1 MSDSETKSFIRPG
14 KILLLV
20 VLAALVYF
28 AALVVWVPAGWLWQQ
43 VSGKVSLPPQVV
55 VQQVSGRVWDG
66 AASLVVAGHPV
77 RLDWTLDWPSLTAL
91 ALPVKIDLTSSRS
104 SLTGS
109 GRIGWPDRGVMNIR
123 GRIGV
128 AEFEDLI
135 RRNGGAVI
143 EGDVVIERLNLQW
156 VGQRIV
162 SASGIGLWDGGLV
175 TWPMGNQTGQADFPP
190 MEAILDS
197 SQGGVE
203 LTVSPQGGDG
213 PAAGASISWKGMMK
227 VRVYKRM
234 VDLAGQPWPDSAR
247 PGDIIFQVRQK
258 LLPGAR

>member
-20 VLAALVYF
+20 VLAALVYI
-28 AALVVWVPAGWLWQQ
+28 AALVVWVPAGWLWHQ
-43 VSGKVSLPPQVV
+43 VSDRISLPPQLV
-55 VQQVSGRVWDG
+55 VQQVSGRIREG
-66 AASLVVAGHPV
+66 AAALVVAGHPV
-77 RLDWTLDWPSLTAL
+77 RLDWSLDWPSVTDMT
-91 ALPVKIDLTSSRS
+91 LPVHIDLTSSQS
-104 SLTGS
+104 SLSGS
-109 GRIGWPDRGVMNIR
+109 GLVGLPNRGVMNVR
-123 GRIGV
+123 GTIGV

-143 EGDVVIERLNLQW
+143 EGDVKIERLNLQW

-162 SASGIGLWDGGLV
+162 SASGTGLWDGGLV
-175 TWPMGNQTGQADFPP
+175 TWPMGKQTGQADFPP

-197 SQGGVE
+197 SQGGVD
-203 LTVSPQGGDG
+203 LTVSEQEGDG
-213 PAAGASISWKGMMK
+213 PAAGVSISWKGMMS

-234 VDLAGQPWPDSAR
+234 VDLAGQPWPDSAK

-258 LLPGAR
+258 LLTGRR

>member
-28 AALVVWVPAGWLWQQ
+28 AALAVWVPAGWLWQQ
-43 VSGKVSLPPQVV
+43 VSGRASLPPQVV

-91 ALPVKIDLTSSRS
+91 ALPVQIDLTSSRS
-104 SLTGS
+104 SLTGR
-109 GRIGWPDRGVMNIR
+109 GRIGWPDRGVMNFR

-203 LTVSPQGGDG
+203 LTVSEQGGDG

-234 VDLAGQPWPDSAR
+234 VDLAGQPWPDTAR

>member
-1 MSDSETKSFIRPG
+1 MSDSESKSFIRPG

-28 AALVVWVPAGWLWQQ
+28 AALVVWAPAGWLWQQ
-43 VSGKVSLPPQVV
+43 VSDRVSLPPRVV
-55 VQQVSGRVWDG
+55 VQQVSGRLWDG
-66 AASLVVAGHPV
+66 AAALVVAGHPV
-77 RLDWTLDWPSLTAL
+77 RMGWQLDWPSLTGL
-91 ALPVKIDLTSSRS
+91 AVPVQLELTSSRS
-104 SLTGS
+104 SLKGS
-109 GRIGWPDRGVMNIR
+109 GMVGWPDRGVMNIR
-123 GRIGV
+123 GTVGV

-143 EGDVVIERLNLQW
+143 EGDVLVERLNVQW

-175 TWPMGNQTGQADFPP
+175 TWPMGKQTGQADFPP

-197 SQGGVE
+197 SQGGIE
-203 LTVSPQGGDG
+203 LTVSEQGGDG
-213 PAAGASISWKGMMK
+213 PAAGASISWKGMMS

-234 VDLAGQPWPDSAR
+234 VDLAGQPWPDSAK